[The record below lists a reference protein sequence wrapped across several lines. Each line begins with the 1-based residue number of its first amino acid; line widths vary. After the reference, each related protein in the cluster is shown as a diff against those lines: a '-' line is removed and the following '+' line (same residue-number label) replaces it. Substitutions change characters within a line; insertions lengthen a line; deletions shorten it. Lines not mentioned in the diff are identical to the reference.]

1 MNRVHN
7 KKINIGIIYDQI
19 INFTCSNILEENN
32 SRAEDALNIIKKH
45 FKNSDQLKKEY
56 KLFKALA
63 TTRGVS
69 DQLAYSI
76 INEAKKA
83 CNEMF
88 NREKLEKEKSLLIK
102 DLNYTF
108 GKGKIFEEKVKNYR
122 VYATIQTLLNEW
134 RSNNSNFD
142 LSTEYEI
149 KLHQYLI
156 SKNNLNESLKPLPKV
171 NKLTY
176 NIMKE
181 MFDKKYNL
189 ILTENQQ
196 KLITLFINEDDDQL
210 IKEFK
215 IIKAESISKL
225 NKYFIKCNN
234 SILLEKK
241 KKIFSKISNLSE
253 DLTNRNNIE
262 KYLTIIK
269 LTNEISGE

>member
-7 KKINIGIIYDQI
+7 KKRNIGIIYDQI

-45 FKNSDQLKKEY
+45 FRNSDQLKKEY

-88 NREKLEKEKSLLIK
+88 DSEKLEKEKSLLIK
-102 DLNYTF
+102 DLNYSF

-122 VYATIQTLLNEW
+122 IYATIQTLLNEW
-134 RSNNSNFD
+134 RSNNLNFD

-156 SKNNLNESLKPLPKV
+156 SQNSLNESLKSLPKV
-171 NKLTY
+171 DKLTY

-181 MFDKKYNL
+181 MFDKKYNS

-196 KLITLFINEDDDQL
+196 NLITLFINEDDEQL
-210 IKEFK
+210 MKEFK
-215 IIKAESISKL
+215 NIKAESISKL
-225 NKYFIKCNN
+225 NKYFTKCNN

-241 KKIFSKISNLSE
+241 ENIFSKITNLSE

>member
-7 KKINIGIIYDQI
+7 KKRNIGIIYDQI

-45 FKNSDQLKKEY
+45 FRNSDQLKKEY

-88 NREKLEKEKSLLIK
+88 DSEKLEKEKSLLIK
-102 DLNYTF
+102 DLNYSF

-122 VYATIQTLLNEW
+122 IYATIQTLLNEW
-134 RSNNSNFD
+134 RSNNLNFD

-156 SKNNLNESLKPLPKV
+156 SQNNLNESLKSLPKV
-171 NKLTY
+171 DKLTY

-181 MFDKKYNL
+181 MFDKKYNS

-196 KLITLFINEDDDQL
+196 NLITLFINEDDEQL
-210 IKEFK
+210 MKEFK
-215 IIKAESISKL
+215 NIKAESISKL
-225 NKYFIKCNN
+225 NKYFTKCNN

-241 KKIFSKISNLSE
+241 ENIFSKITNLSE